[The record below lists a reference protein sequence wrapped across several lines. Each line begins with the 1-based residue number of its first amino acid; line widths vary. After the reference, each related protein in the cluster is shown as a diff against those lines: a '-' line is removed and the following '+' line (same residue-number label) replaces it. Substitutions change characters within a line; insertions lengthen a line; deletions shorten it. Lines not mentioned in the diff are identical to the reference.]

1 MTAYSSSLPRVASVV
16 AVALVPL
23 VGAAPAR
30 VTADLETHVDR
41 AAIGEGDLAVANLAS
56 DGAPNLFANA
66 GTGDEHSPE
75 FSPNGRW
82 LAYQTDDTG
91 VNEVFVIDFPDGD
104 RQQVSADGGHSPL
117 WSPSGDEL
125 FYVDAA
131 DQLWSIEVSSD
142 SLFRALSRTQLFSV
156 ARYSDG
162 GSLMW
167 RFRTTYTVEPDAEG
181 LLFADPFRPTAG
193 TMFVKLNIFEWLRE
207 RMGN

>member
-1 MTAYSSSLPRVASVV
+1 M
-16 AVALVPL
+16 
-23 VGAAPAR
+23 
-30 VTADLETHVDR
+30 
-41 AAIGEGDLAVANLAS
+41 
-56 DGAPNLFANA
+56 
-66 GTGDEHSPE
+66 
-75 FSPNGRW
+75 
-82 LAYQTDDTG
+82 
-91 VNEVFVIDFPDGD
+91 IDFPDGD
-104 RQQVSADGGHSPL
+104 REQVSVDGGHSPL

-167 RFRTTYTVEPDAEG
+167 NFRTTYTVEPDAEG
-181 LLFADPFRPTAG
+181 LLFADPFRPAPDA
-193 TMFVKLNIFEWLRE
+193 MFLKLNIFEWLRE

>member
-1 MTAYSSSLPRVASVV
+1 MNKASFRNSQELRVIPTGG
-16 AVALVPL
+16 ALGAEIRGVDLSGPL
-23 VGAAPAR
+23 SE
-30 VTADLETHVDR
+30 ETVRCLRQALLDHGVIVFHNQDISEEQQVHFTNYFGRSCEHVREQPDR
-41 AAIGEGDLAVANLAS
+41 
-56 DGAPNLFANA
+56 P
-66 GTGDEHSPE
+66 
-75 FSPNGRW
+75 
-82 LAYQTDDTG
+82 

-104 RQQVSADGGHSPL
+104 REQVSVDGGHSPL